1 MQYLRDFRAVS
12 PTNTISQWI
21 LQTGSGPFDW
31 KNYYSEIM
39 PSKLAAVENSLRR
52 DTLTI
57 KPYAWSLIRF
67 VADNPGLWA
76 LHCHIAWHMEAGLLM
91 QFMSRADVLKT
102 MSIPD
107 DVRALCV

>member
-1 MQYLRDFRAVS
+1 
-12 PTNTISQWI
+12 
-21 LQTGSGPFDW
+21 
-31 KNYYSEIM
+31 M
-39 PSKLAAVENSLRR
+39 PSDPKVVGDALRR

-91 QFMSRADVLKT
+91 QFMSRADVLGRT
-102 MSIPD
+102 AVPA
-107 DVRALCV
+107 DVRGLCEATA